1 MEGSYYLE
9 HKEKFREYGVKYYN
23 SNKHEVNKRRLL
35 RRIAAG
41 APIRKNL
48 AQENALLIGY
58 GSSGRACPNS
68 VGEPVLIIC

>member
-41 APIRKNL
+41 APIRKNTL
-48 AQENALLIGY
+48 EKYNIDFSLVDSDKIL
-58 GSSGRACPNS
+58 
-68 VGEPVLIIC
+68 V